1 MASKKKAA
9 RAGGQPQGPN
19 KSAFI
24 RGLPVDMSAAE
35 VVAKAKADGLA
46 ISTNFVS
53 AVRSKMKA
61 GGKPGKSAGSKAK
74 PGPKP
79 KAGRKARSGP
89 QPREDGKPSASDF
102 VRSMPAEAKA
112 SEVVAA
118 AKKQGIKMSTN
129 LVYAVRSAAAR
140 RGGGPKGRPGPKPRA
155 ASAGGASSDTI
166 AFKKLAFGLGIARAR
181 QALDE
186 LERGLRDL
194 ISG

>member
-1 MASKKKAA
+1 
-9 RAGGQPQGPN
+9 
-19 KSAFI
+19 
-24 RGLPVDMSAAE
+24 
-35 VVAKAKADGLA
+35 
-46 ISTNFVS
+46 VS
-53 AVRSKMKA
+53 AVRSKVKA
-61 GGKPGKSAGSKAK
+61 GGKPAKAAARPK
-74 PGPKP
+74 ATAGPKP
-79 KAGRKARSGP
+79 RAKAGRKARSGP
-89 QPREDGKPSASDF
+89 KPREDGKPSASDF
-102 VRSMPAEAKA
+102 VRSMPASAKA

-140 RGGGPKGRPGPKPRA
+140 KGGPKGRPGSRPRA
-155 ASAGGASSDTI
+155 AAAAGSAGDTV